1 MGEKHHQIRFLE
13 PQLRT
18 QIDPPRGTQSI
29 YTARHKASLA
39 AEFFP
44 QLSTILGIK
53 IEQTQQIKIS
63 LVTDMKQN

>member
-13 PQLRT
+13 SQLRT

-44 QLSTILGIK
+44 QLSTILGI
-53 IEQTQQIKIS
+53 
-63 LVTDMKQN
+63 